1 MSAVEVMEAPVMTM
15 SAAPPPEAEPIIR
28 LEGLSKAYGD
38 FTALHRTDISVRR
51 GEFLTLLGPSGSGK
65 STILNLISGAV
76 AASSGRI
83 LLDGR
88 DVTVQPARE
97 RGIGMVFQNYALMPH
112 MSVFDNV
119 AYPLKIR
126 GLPKS
131 EIASKVRDVLAR
143 VGLTGFEARKPRQL
157 SGGQQQRVGIAR
169 CIVYSPKIILMD
181 EPLGALDKNMRD
193 QMQEEIK
200 RLHTELGTT
209 IIYVTHDQEEAL
221 NLSDTVCLMEGGRV
235 AQIGTPEQLYFEPA
249 NIFAAQFIGESNLFD
264 VMPVE
269 AGLLRAA
276 DGTTFRPAAT
286 AKSGAKVLVRP
297 EKLRIVAA
305 EHAPPDGVNTL
316 SGSVDH
322 VSFVGGMT
330 RLTIRAA
337 NGASFVAKNIS
348 ERAALRVKAGD
359 RLHVAW
365 DDGDVIVLNG

>member
-1 MSAVEVMEAPVMTM
+1 MTAGEEAT
-15 SAAPPPEAEPIIR
+15 PPMIR
-28 LEGLSKAYGD
+28 LDGISKAYGD
-38 FTALHRTDISVRR
+38 FTALQRTDISVRR

-76 AASSGRI
+76 AATAGRI
-83 LLDGR
+83 FIDGR
-88 DVTVQPARE
+88 DVTEVPARE

-126 GLPKS
+126 GLPKT
-131 EIASKVRDVLAR
+131 EIAAKVHDVLAR

-200 RLHTELGTT
+200 HLHTELGTT
-209 IIYVTHDQEEAL
+209 IVYVTHDQEEAL
-221 NLSDTVCLMEGGRV
+221 NLSDTVCLMRTGRV
-235 AQIGTPEQLYFEPA
+235 AQIGPPEDLYFAPA
-249 NIFAAQFIGESNLFD
+249 NMFAAQFIGESNLFD
-264 VMPVE
+264 V
-269 AGLLRAA
+269 AAAGDGLLTAA
-276 DGTTFRPAAT
+276 DGTTFRPSAGAAGG
-286 AKSGAKVLVRP
+286 SKVLVRP
-297 EKLRIVAA
+297 EKLRIVA
-305 EHAPPDGVNTL
+305 EERLPSDRVNTL
-316 SGSVDH
+316 SGEIDH

-330 RLTIRAA
+330 RVTVRTAS
-337 NGASFVAKNIS
+337 GASFIAKGIS
-348 ERAALRVKAGD
+348 ERAVLRVKPGD

-365 DDGDVIVLNG
+365 DERDVILLNG

>member
-1 MSAVEVMEAPVMTM
+1 MIQHATTEVLAMTTAESVRAPM
-15 SAAPPPEAEPIIR
+15 IR
-28 LEGLSKAYGD
+28 LDGISKSYGD
-38 FTALHRTDISVRR
+38 FAALHHTAISVRR

-83 LLDGR
+83 VIDGR
-88 DVTVQPARE
+88 DVTEVPARE

-112 MSVFDNV
+112 MTVFDNV

-126 GLPKS
+126 GLPKA

-209 IIYVTHDQEEAL
+209 IVYVTHDQEEAL
-221 NLSDTVCLMEGGRV
+221 NLSDTVCLMEAGRV
-235 AQIGTPEQLYFEPA
+235 AQIGPPEELYFAPA
-249 NIFAAQFIGESNLFD
+249 NMFAAQFIGESNLFD
-264 VMPVE
+264 VAPVGD
-269 AGLLRAA
+269 GLLKAS
-276 DGTTFRPAAT
+276 DGTTIRA
-286 AKSGAKVLVRP
+286 SGTYGSGNKALVRP
-297 EKLRIVAA
+297 EKLRIVPE
-305 EHAPPDGVNTL
+305 EHLPSDGVNTL
-316 SGSVDH
+316 SGQIDH

-330 RLTIRAA
+330 RVTVRTAK
-337 NGASFVAKNIS
+337 GASFVAKGIS
-348 ERAALRVKAGD
+348 ERAALRVKPGD
-359 RLHVAW
+359 RLHVACNE
-365 DDGDVIVLNG
+365 GDVILLNG

>member
-1 MSAVEVMEAPVMTM
+1 MNALPLDMLASPAPSVRQEEAAVM
-15 SAAPPPEAEPIIR
+15 IR
-28 LEGLSKAYGD
+28 LEGISKDYGN
-38 FTALHRTDISVRR
+38 FTALRQTDICVRR

-83 LLDGR
+83 IIDGR
-88 DVTVQPARE
+88 DVTQVPARE

-126 GLPKS
+126 GLPKP
-131 EIASKVRDVLAR
+131 EIAAKVKDVLAR

-181 EPLGALDKNMRD
+181 EPLGALDRNMRD

-209 IIYVTHDQEEAL
+209 IVYVTHDQEEAL
-221 NLSDTVCLMEGGRV
+221 NLSDTVCLMDHGRI
-235 AQIGTPEQLYFEPA
+235 AQIGPPEELYFAPA
-249 NIFAAQFIGESNLFD
+249 NLFAAQFIGESNLFD
-264 VMPVE
+264 VTPAG
-269 AGLLRAA
+269 AGLLKSPEGAL
-276 DGTTFRPAAT
+276 FRSAMGSRESAC
-286 AKSGAKVLVRP
+286 KVLVRP
-297 EKLRIVAA
+297 EKMRIVGEESLPA
-305 EHAPPDGVNTL
+305 DKVNTF
-316 SGSVDH
+316 SGQIDH

-330 RLTIRAA
+330 RVTVRLPG
-337 NGASFVAKNIS
+337 GAGFVAKNIS
-348 ERAALRVKAGD
+348 ERAALRVKPGET
-359 RLHVAW
+359 LHATW
-365 DDGDVIVLNG
+365 DDGDVILLDG

>member
-1 MSAVEVMEAPVMTM
+1 MTAIEGASAPM
-15 SAAPPPEAEPIIR
+15 IR
-28 LEGLSKAYGD
+28 LDGIGKTYGE

-65 STILNLISGAV
+65 TTILNLISGAV
-76 AASSGRI
+76 GVTSGRI
-83 LLDGR
+83 FIDGR
-88 DVTVQPARE
+88 DVTEVPPRE

-126 GLPKS
+126 GLTKA
-131 EIASKVRDVLAR
+131 EIADKVSDVLAR

-200 RLHTELGTT
+200 RLHMELGTT
-209 IIYVTHDQEEAL
+209 IVYVTHDQEEAL
-221 NLSDTVCLMEGGRV
+221 NLSDTVCLMESGRV
-235 AQIGTPEQLYFEPA
+235 AQIGPPEELYFSPL
-249 NIFAAQFIGESNLFD
+249 NTFAAEFIGESNLFD
-264 VMPVE
+264 VVSTGD
-269 AGLLRAA
+269 GLLRSS
-276 DGTTFRPAAT
+276 DGITFRPAQSASIG
-286 AKSGAKVLVRP
+286 KRVLVRP
-297 EKLRIVAA
+297 EKLRIISEGNLPAG
-305 EHAPPDGVNTL
+305 GVNAL
-316 SGSVDH
+316 SGEVDH

-330 RLTIRAA
+330 RVTVRRA
-337 NGASFVAKNIS
+337 NGGTFVAKSIS
-348 ERAALRVKAGD
+348 ERAALRVRPGD

-365 DDGDVIVLNG
+365 DDGDVILLNG